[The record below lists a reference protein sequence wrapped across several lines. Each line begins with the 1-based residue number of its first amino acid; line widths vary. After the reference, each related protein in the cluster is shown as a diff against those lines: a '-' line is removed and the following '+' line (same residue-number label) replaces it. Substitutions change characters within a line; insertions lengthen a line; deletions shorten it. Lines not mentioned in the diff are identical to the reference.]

1 MDIMRELTD
10 TELESVAGGQAAAAA
25 SAGFDTAAAGAV
37 FGPAM
42 FTAISFSGANVA
54 ATAGIAGAAA
64 GAAAD

>member
-1 MDIMRELTD
+1 MDSMRELTD

-25 SAGFDTAAAGAV
+25 SAGFNSAAAGAG

-42 FTAISFSGANVA
+42 FTVIALSGANVS
-54 ATAGIAGAAA
+54 ATAGLAGAAA